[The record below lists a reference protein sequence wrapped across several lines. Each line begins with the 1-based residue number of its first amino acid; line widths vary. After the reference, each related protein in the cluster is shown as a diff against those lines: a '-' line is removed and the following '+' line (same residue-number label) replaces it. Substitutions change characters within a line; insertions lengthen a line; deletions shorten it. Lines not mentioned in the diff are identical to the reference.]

1 MPKFTLH
8 FHRGDEAEVEAEA
21 SSYEE
26 LKAQIL
32 NGELTPTNE
41 GAWGNLILFFC
52 EVDDESG
59 NELGQIEI
67 GETCYD

>member
-26 LKAQIL
+26 LKERIL
-32 NGELTPTNE
+32 RGELTPTDE
-41 GAWGNLILFFC
+41 SSWGNLMLFFC
-52 EVDDESG
+52 EVDDENG
-59 NELGQIEI
+59 NELGQIEL
-67 GETCYD
+67 GEICYD